1 MSLAATLERADTATS
16 SVEVWLSKQ
25 PAEEQ
30 EHFDEYLRR
39 NLDDP
44 SQYPVTRLH
53 AACREEGLTARM
65 TAFRDY
71 CRTRK
76 ATL

>member
-1 MSLAATLERADTATS
+1 MSLTALLDAAPKTATD
-16 SVEVWLSKQ
+16 VWLEAQ
-25 PAEEQ
+25 PEEEQ
-30 EHFDEYLRR
+30 AAFDAYLRN

-44 SQYPVTRLH
+44 IAWPVTRLH
-53 AACREEGLTARM
+53 AACQQRGLRTRM

>member
-1 MSLAATLERADTATS
+1 MSLTALLDTAPK
-16 SVEVWLSKQ
+16 SVTDVWLEAQ

-30 EHFDEYLRR
+30 AAFDAYLRN
-39 NLDDP
+39 NLED
-44 SQYPVTRLH
+44 SLAWPVTRLH
-53 AACREEGLTARM
+53 AACQQRGLRTRM